1 MDEITRSRTL
11 GAGTKLVSIE
21 QVYQMLFGQRFTEWH
36 LTRFEAHI
44 CGDEDCPS
52 KEEILVDLKGLLK

>member
-1 MDEITRSRTL
+1 MDDATQ
-11 GAGTKLVSIE
+11 KLINRGVVCTIE
-21 QVYQMLFGQRFTEWH
+21 QVYQMLFSQRFTEWH

-52 KEEILVDLKGLLK
+52 KEEMLVDLKGLLK